1 MRSIKLLIAVVLLI
15 SFVVIPVYAAT
26 DIQNKANSLNQLNL
40 LKGDGS
46 DYNLNGQ
53 LRRSEASTFIVRLL
67 GKENHVLENKE
78 NYIYTIFSDVKPT
91 DWYAPYVGYCVE
103 QGILTGFTDGRFAP
117 NDYISE
123 KSFLKMVLC
132 ALGYAYGVDFTWSD
146 VYQTAYSEG
155 LVKDPSYAGKVA
167 DNSQYKRGL
176 VVDAMYNSLNIENKI
191 SKIKQIDVLI
201 NEGAITKSQAVA
213 AGIFSDDVPTSIAL
227 ITVVD
232 KNKISIKFSE
242 NIKPISTDDI
252 YIYETMDLS
261 KRLTVNVESLLNNEL
276 VLKTSDQAPER
287 GYTIELMNVVDLQ
300 GNATLNISGT
310 FNGYRN
316 PELKSDFFKISKIE
330 CTSKNMLKLY
340 FTHPVNINSEI
351 ASNYE
356 IYQNDVLFERGSS
369 QTMTVKLL
377 GTVDNAVMITLKDK
391 TFTDGAQY
399 VLKVSGALSSAYGVK
414 LNEMQGDSIRF
425 SGKALE
431 NAEFQMINIEPIN
444 NRTLQLDFNME
455 LNPTIA
461 QQVFSYYLTDSAGIP
476 IRINKAVISGDG
488 ERQGKSVLLTLDM
501 ILEKTK
507 AYSIMI
513 NNVNDIS
520 RQFSIT
526 EKSYSFYGS
535 YPDKS
540 DIKILNATPTDA
552 GTIAVFF
559 DRPLDKTS
567 AEIPSNFNIIG
578 ITHGGYLSVP
588 VKTYYDAVT
597 NPYLIKLFLP
607 ADRQLDGTKT
617 YKLRVI
623 PSLLDHMGY
632 SSSQILEYGFNGNG
646 STTAKPVMSDAVIIS
661 PDAIKVTFNKEI
673 AMDLPNL
680 LNTNYSLE
688 NDENGAKI
696 KRIPSSVTFYNA
708 TTIILRFDSLE
719 YDKKY
724 TLSFD
729 ALKDYSGINTRTKTD
744 GSNSL
749 DVRLGK

>member
-1 MRSIKLLIAVVLLI
+1 MRSIKLFLAVVLVISLI
-15 SFVVIPVYAAT
+15 VLPTYAAA
-26 DIQNKANSLNQLNL
+26 DIQNKANALNQLNL
-40 LKGDGS
+40 LKGNGN
-46 DYNLNGQ
+46 DYNLDGQ

-67 GKENHVLENKE
+67 GKEKHVLENKE
-78 NYIYTIFSDVKPT
+78 NYVYAVFPDVKPA

-132 ALGYAYGVDFTWSD
+132 ALGYAYGVDFTWSN
-146 VYQTAYSEG
+146 VYQIAYSEG
-155 LVKDPSYAGKVA
+155 VVKDTSYINKVT
-167 DNSQYKRGL
+167 DNAQYKRSL
-176 VVDAMYNSLNIENKI
+176 VVDAMYNSLNIENKT
-191 SKIKQIDVLI
+191 SKTKQISILI
-201 NEGAITKSQAVA
+201 DEGVITKAQAVS
-213 AGIFSDDVPTSIAL
+213 AGILADDVPTSIVL
-227 ITVVD
+227 ITAVD
-232 KNKISIKFSE
+232 KNKLSIKFNE
-242 NIKPISTDDI
+242 NVKPILTDNI

-261 KRLTVNVESLLNNEL
+261 KRLTVNIESQVDNEL
-276 VLKTSDQAPER
+276 VIKTSDQVPEK
-287 GYTIELMNVVDLQ
+287 GYTVELMNVIDIQ
-300 GNATLNISGT
+300 GNNTSNLSGV

-351 ASNYE
+351 VSNYE
-356 IYQNDVLFERGSS
+356 IYQNDVLFEKGSS
-369 QTMTVKLL
+369 QSMSVKLL

-391 TFTDGAQY
+391 AFTDGAQY

-414 LNEMQGDSIRF
+414 LNDMQGDSIRF
-425 SGKALE
+425 SGKASE
-431 NAEFQMINIEPIN
+431 NAEFQMINIEAIN

-461 QQVFSYYLTDSAGIP
+461 QQVFSYYLTDNSGNP
-476 IRINKAVISGDG
+476 IRINKAVIYGDG
-488 ERQGKSVLLTLDM
+488 ERQGKSVLLTLDT
-501 ILEKTK
+501 ILDKSKT
-507 AYSIMI
+507 YNIMI
-513 NNVNDIS
+513 NNLNDVS
-520 RQFSIT
+520 RQFNIT
-526 EKSYSFYGS
+526 EKSYTFYGH

-540 DIKILNATPTDA
+540 DIKIINVTPIDA
-552 GTIAVFF
+552 GTLSVFF
-559 DRPLDKTS
+559 DRPLDKNS
-567 AEIPSNFNIIG
+567 AGIPSNFNVIG

-588 VKTYYDAVT
+588 LKTYYDTVT
-597 NPYLIKLFLP
+597 NPYLVKLFLP
-607 ADRQLDGTKT
+607 ADKQLDGTRT
-617 YKLRVI
+617 YKLRVV
-623 PSLLDHMGY
+623 PSLLDHMGN
-632 SSSQILEYGFNGNG
+632 STSQILEYGFNGNG
-646 STTAKPVMSDAVIIS
+646 STTAKPVMSEAVIIS

-680 LNTNYSLE
+680 LNTNYTLE
-688 NDENGAKI
+688 NEESGAKI

-719 YDKKY
+719 YDMKY

-744 GSNSL
+744 GSNSI